1 MYIYIGRDNGGSLI
15 TGFIKDCQIYNNEA
29 GNVLRLNEDYS
40 VEKTTDNPS
49 DNSISVPI
57 IKKSGPHIN
66 KISKSV
72 STVVW
77 EFERDDS
84 SSSSGSDWMA
94 YDAISSKFL
103 QRKYEVFL
111 RSINKH
117 PRKVDIAIELD
128 NSSGS
133 DDGVVK
139 KKYCSKRILLP
150 FPLSRYEVD
159 FSLMQQTNGD
169 THYMRAVRRREE

>member
-1 MYIYIGRDNGGSLI
+1 MRQGRDNGGSLI
-15 TGFIKDCQIYNNEA
+15 TGFIKNCQIYNNEA

-40 VEKTTDNPS
+40 VENRTDNPIDDS
-49 DNSISVPI
+49 LSVPI
-57 IKKSGPHIN
+57 LKRSGPGINKSG
-66 KISKSV
+66 KSV
-72 STVVW
+72 STIVW

-84 SSSSGSDWMA
+84 SSNNGSDWMA

-117 PRKVDIAIELD
+117 PRKVDIAIKLD
-128 NSSGS
+128 SSSGS
-133 DDGVVK
+133 DDGDVK

-159 FSLMQQTNGD
+159 FGLMQQTNGN